1 MIRTLLAASTA
12 AVALASTATP
22 LAAQDGAQVTIIAPE
37 IDFTEWR
44 LDNGLRV
51 IAIEDDTTANVMTS
65 MWYDVGSKLDPEGRS
80 GFAHLFEHILS
91 RKTLNMPY
99 NQIYGLTADV
109 GGTRN
114 ASNGPDRTNYF
125 EIVPAEYLER
135 MLWTHRERMAFPVV
149 DDEVFNRERDVVK
162 EELRQ
167 RVLAPPYGRFQR
179 FVLPENAYD
188 TTAYRRPGIG
198 SIEELD
204 AATLGDA
211 LAFHEAYYGP
221 DTATL
226 IVAGNFDMAALRAMV
241 DRYFADI
248 PPRENP
254 VPLELTAEEPERTS
268 ARTIVAR
275 APNVPLP
282 IRGTLWKGPKTATE
296 DAAALEVLAA
306 IMARGDNSR
315 LNEALVRSG
324 KAVDASFYY
333 SDGEEA
339 GMIAGYAITNPT
351 ADAAEVKTILDTEFE
366 RVRTNPVT
374 AAELA
379 EAKNEILSSALRSR
393 ETATGRAFELGE
405 ALVST
410 GDPKAADK
418 RLKAVAAVSIADVQ
432 RVAAKW
438 LDPKGRV
445 DMAYEQGEENPSQW
459 ANPAPFPTFRTLPEP
474 TSTPLA
480 VRPESEREP
489 LPEPGTKPV
498 VEAPAIVE
506 RTLAN
511 GIEVVAAQTGDV
523 PFAAMTVLVPGGAKS
538 DDRAKAGVANL
549 AASLADK
556 GAGGMGAQEIAA
568 RLESLGAS
576 IDATAGTDGTFFS
589 LTAPVANME
598 EAGRVL
604 AAMIRS
610 ADYPA
615 DEFERERKR
624 AIDGLE
630 VSLKDPGALAAMV
643 ARPVFYGDAP
653 YGSQPGG
660 TQASLATIT
669 REDLLDHARTWWH
682 PAETK
687 IIVSG
692 GIAPD
697 QAVAL
702 SNTLFGNWTSD
713 APVPQPVGSGAGEA
727 SPVRTVVIDMP
738 DAGQAAVYAGLR
750 APSRSGEDYLPLE
763 LANAIL
769 GGGSSG
775 RLFEEVRT
783 KRSISY
789 GAGSGLPARADDAY
803 LVASSQ
809 TQNATADEVVQVFL
823 NEFDRLGSEAFDA
836 DLIGKR
842 QLYLTG
848 NYGRALETSGG
859 FNSIVAELLMY
870 GLEPAEAGRYA
881 SEIAAIT
888 PAEASA
894 AAARYVSADKATVVV
909 VGNAAEFIDDLR
921 AIRPDVEVI
930 PASELDLAR
939 SSLRGAAN

>member
-1 MIRTLLAASTA
+1 MFKQFLAASTA
-12 AVALASTATP
+12 ALALGAAAP
-22 LAAQDGAQVTIIAPE
+22 LAAQDGTDATISAPE
-37 IDFTEWR
+37 IEYTMWT

-51 IAIEDDTTANVMTS
+51 IAIQDDSTADVTTS

-125 EIVPAEYLER
+125 ETVPAEYLER
-135 MLWTHRERMAFPVV
+135 MLWTHRERMYFPVV

-198 SIEELD
+198 SIEELN
-204 AATLGDA
+204 AATLEDA

-226 IVAGNFDMAALRAMV
+226 IVAGNFDEANLRALV
-241 DRYFADI
+241 DEYFADI
-248 PPRENP
+248 PRRENP
-254 VPLELTAEEPERTS
+254 VPLELSTEEPERTEP
-268 ARTIVAR
+268 RTIVAR

-282 IRGTLWKGPKTATE
+282 VRGTVWKGPKTATE
-296 DAAALEVLAA
+296 DTAALEVLSA

-324 KAVDASFYY
+324 KAVDASFFY

-339 GMIAGYAITNPT
+339 GMIAGFAITNPT
-351 ADAAEVKTILDTEFE
+351 ADAAEVRTILDAEFDK
-366 RVRTNPVT
+366 VRTTPVSL
-374 AAELA
+374 AELR
-379 EAKNEILSSALRSR
+379 EAKNELMSSTLRQR
-393 ETATGRAFELGE
+393 ETARGRAFELGE

-418 RLKAVAAVSIADVQ
+418 RLEAIAAVTVADVQ
-432 RVAAKW
+432 RAAAKW
-438 LDPKGRV
+438 LDPQGRV
-445 DMAYEQGEENPSQW
+445 DMTYERGEENPQDW
-459 ANPAPFPTFRTLPEP
+459 ANPYPFPTFRSLPEP
-474 TSTPLA
+474 TRTPLA
-480 VRPESEREP
+480 VRPEAEREAP
-489 LPEPGTKPV
+489 PAPGMKPT

-506 RTLAN
+506 RTLSN

-523 PFAAMTVLVPGGAKS
+523 PFGTMTVLVPGGAKS
-538 DDRAKAGVANL
+538 DARAKAGVANM
-549 AASLADK
+549 AAALADK

-576 IDATAGTDGTFFS
+576 VGATAGTDGTFFS
-589 LTAPVANME
+589 LTAPAANMQ
-598 EAGRVL
+598 EAGEVL
-604 AAMIRS
+604 ASMIRS

-615 DEFERERKR
+615 EEFERERKR
-624 AIDGLE
+624 AIDGLQ
-630 VSLKDPGALAAMV
+630 VDLKDPGALARMA
-643 ARPVFYGDAP
+643 ALPVFYGDAA

-660 TQASLATIT
+660 TQASLAAIT
-669 REDLLDHARTWWH
+669 REDLLEHRQAYWH
-682 PAETK
+682 PAGTK

-692 GIAPD
+692 GVSAD
-697 QAVAL
+697 DAVAL
-702 SNTLFGNWTSD
+702 ADSLFGDWTSD
-713 APVPQPVGSGAGEA
+713 APVPPMVEDAAGEP
-727 SPVRTVVIDMP
+727 SPVRTVVIDLP
-738 DAGQAAVYAGLR
+738 EAGQAAVYAGMR
-750 APSRSGEDYLPLE
+750 APSRSSEDYVALE
-763 LANAIL
+763 LANSVL

-789 GAGSGLPARADDAY
+789 GAYSGLPARADDAY
-803 LVASSQ
+803 LIASAQ

-823 NEFDRLGSEAFDA
+823 DEFDRLGSETFAEE
-836 DLIGKR
+836 LIDKR
-842 QLYLTG
+842 RLFLSG
-848 NYGRALETSGG
+848 GYGRSLETSSG
-859 FNSIVAELLMY
+859 FNNIVAELLMY
-870 GLEPAEAGRYA
+870 GLEPGEAANYA
-881 SEIAAIT
+881 AALQGVT
-888 PAEASA
+888 PEAASA
-894 AAARYVSADKATVVV
+894 AAAKYVSADKATIVV

-930 PASELDLAR
+930 PASELDL
-939 SSLRGAAN
+939 SRGDLGVSE

>member
-1 MIRTLLAASTA
+1 MLHRLLAASA
-12 AVALASTATP
+12 IALALGTALP
-22 LAAQDGAQVTIIAPE
+22 SAAQDAPNDAVAAPR
-37 IDFTEWR
+37 IDYTMWT

-51 IAIEDDTTANVMTS
+51 IAIEDDTTASVTTS

-114 ASNGPDRTNYF
+114 ASNGSDRTNYF
-125 EIVPAEYLER
+125 ETVPAEYLER

-179 FVLPENAYD
+179 FVIPENAYD

-204 AATLGDA
+204 AATLKDA
-211 LAFHEAYYGP
+211 LAFHESYYGP

-226 IVAGNFDMAALRAMV
+226 IVAGNFDESNLRALV

-248 PPRENP
+248 PRRENP
-254 VPLELTAEEPERTS
+254 LPLELDAVEV
-268 ARTIVAR
+268 ARTQPRSIVAQ

-282 IRGTLWKGPKTATE
+282 VRGTLWKGPRTGTADT
-296 DAAALEVLAA
+296 AALEVLAA

-339 GMIAGYAITNPT
+339 GMIAGYAIINPT
-351 ADAAEVKTILDTEFE
+351 ADADEVKTILDGEFA
-366 RVRTNPVT
+366 RVRSTPVS

-379 EAKNEILSSALRSR
+379 EAKNELLSSALRSR
-393 ETATGRAFELGE
+393 ETARGRAFELGE

-410 GDPKAADK
+410 GDPDAADA
-418 RLKAVAAVSIADVQ
+418 RLKAISAATIADVQ
-432 RVAAKW
+432 RAAAKW
-438 LDPKGRV
+438 LDPQGRV
-445 DMAYEQGEENPSQW
+445 DMVYQQGEENPEEW

-474 TSTPLA
+474 KSTPLA
-480 VRPESEREP
+480 VRPEGERDP
-489 LPEPGTKPV
+489 LPEPGVKPV
-498 VEAPAIVE
+498 VEAPTIVE
-506 RTLAN
+506 RTLPN

-523 PFAAMTVLVPGGAKS
+523 PFATMTVLVPGGSRS

-549 AASLADK
+549 SAMLADK

-576 IDATAGTDGTFFS
+576 VGATAGTDNSFFS
-589 LTAPVANME
+589 LTAPAANME
-598 EAGRVL
+598 EAGEIL
-604 AAMIRS
+604 AAIIRS

-615 DEFERERKR
+615 EEFQRERKR

-630 VSLKDPGALAAMV
+630 VSLKDPGELARMV
-643 ARPVFYGDAP
+643 AQPVFYGDAP
-653 YGSQPGG
+653 YGTIAGG
-660 TQASLATIT
+660 TQESLAAIT
-669 REDLLDHARTWWH
+669 REDLLAHRRAWWH
-682 PAETK
+682 PKQTK

-697 QAVAL
+697 AAVSLA
-702 SNTLFGNWTSD
+702 NGLFGDWTST
-713 APVPQPVGSGAGEA
+713 APVPPAIDDGAGNPQ
-727 SPVRTVVIDMP
+727 PVRTVVIDMP
-738 DAGQAAVYAGLR
+738 DAGQAAVYAGIR
-750 APSRSGEDYLPLE
+750 APARSGEDYLALE
-763 LANAIL
+763 LANAVL

-789 GAGSGLPARADDAY
+789 GAYSGLPARADDAY
-803 LVASSQ
+803 LIASSQ
-809 TQNATADEVVQVFL
+809 TQNATAEEVVQVFL
-823 NEFDRLGSEAFDA
+823 DEFDKLGSEAFAA
-836 DLIGKR
+836 DLIDTR
-842 QLYLTG
+842 RLYLLG
-848 NYGRALETSGG
+848 DYGRSLETSSG

-870 GLEPAEAGRYA
+870 GLEPSEADNYA
-881 SEIAAIT
+881 ADLQGVT
-888 PAEASA
+888 PEAASA
-894 AAARYVSADKATVVV
+894 AAAKYISADKATIVV
-909 VGNAAEFIDDLR
+909 VGNAAEFLEGLR
-921 AIRPDVEVI
+921 AIRPDVEVVR
-930 PASELDLAR
+930 ADEVDL
-939 SSLRGAAN
+939 SRGDLGAGM

>member
-1 MIRTLLAASTA
+1 MVRKALAASTA
-12 AVALASTATP
+12 ALAIAIAAP
-22 LAAQDGAQVTIIAPE
+22 LSAQDEAATAAVSAPA
-37 IDFTEWR
+37 IDYTMWT

-51 IAIEDDTTANVMTS
+51 IAIQDDSTANVTTS

-114 ASNGPDRTNYF
+114 ASNGSDRTNYF
-125 EIVPAEYLER
+125 ETVPAEYLER

-167 RVLAPPYGRFQR
+167 RVLAPPYGRFSR

-204 AATLGDA
+204 AATLEDA

-226 IVAGNFDMAALRAMV
+226 IVAGNFEEANLRALV
-241 DRYFADI
+241 NEYFADI
-248 PPRENP
+248 PPRANP
-254 VPLELTAEEPERTS
+254 VPLELTAQEPERTEPRS
-268 ARTIVAR
+268 ILAR

-282 IRGTLWKGPKTATE
+282 VRGTLWKGPKTATA
-296 DAAALEVLAA
+296 DTAALEVLAA
-306 IMARGDNSR
+306 IMARGENSR

-339 GMIAGYAITNPT
+339 GMIAGFAITNPT
-351 ADAAEVKTILDTEFE
+351 ADAAEVKAILDAEFA
-366 RVRTNPVT
+366 RVRTTPVT

-379 EAKNEILSSALRSR
+379 EAKNELLSSALRSR
-393 ETATGRAFELGE
+393 ETARGRAFELGE

-418 RLKAVAAVSIADVQ
+418 RLSAISAVTIADVQ
-432 RVAAKW
+432 RVAARW
-438 LDPKGRV
+438 LDPQGRV
-445 DMAYEQGEENPSQW
+445 DMAYEQGEENPEEW

-474 TSTPLA
+474 TRAPLA
-480 VRPESEREP
+480 VRAEGERDP
-489 LPEPGTKPV
+489 LPEPGMKPV
-498 VEAPAIVE
+498 VEAPTIVE

-511 GIEVVAAQTGDV
+511 GIEVVAAQTGEV
-523 PFAAMTVLVPGGAKS
+523 PFATMTVLVPGGSRS
-538 DDRAKAGVANL
+538 DERAKAGVANL
-549 AASLADK
+549 AAELADK
-556 GAGGMGAQEIAA
+556 GAAGMGAQDIAA

-576 IDATAGTDGTFFS
+576 VGATAGTDGSFFS
-589 LTAPVANME
+589 LTAPAANMQA
-598 EAGRVL
+598 AGEVL
-604 AAMIRS
+604 AAMIRG

-615 DEFERERKR
+615 DEFERERTR
-624 AIDGLE
+624 AIDGLA
-630 VSLKDPGALAAMV
+630 VSLKDPGDLARMV
-643 ARPVFYGDAP
+643 AQPVFYGDAP
-653 YGSQPGG
+653 YGTISGG
-660 TQASLATIT
+660 TQASLAAIT
-669 REDLLDHARTWWH
+669 REDLLDHRRTWWH
-682 PAETK
+682 PAQTK
-687 IIVSG
+687 VIVSG

-697 QAVAL
+697 AAVAL
-702 SNTLFGNWTSD
+702 ADSLFGDWTSG
-713 APVPQPVGSGAGEA
+713 APVPTAIDNGAGDPQ
-727 SPVRTVVIDMP
+727 PVRTVVIDMP
-738 DAGQAAVYAGLR
+738 DAGQAAVYAGMR
-750 APSRSGEDYLPLE
+750 APARSGEDYIALE
-763 LANAIL
+763 LANSVL

-789 GAGSGLPARADDAY
+789 GAYSGLPARADDAY
-803 LVASSQ
+803 LIASSQ

-823 NEFDRLGSEAFDA
+823 DEFDRLGSEAFAA
-836 DLIGKR
+836 DLIDKR
-842 QLYLTG
+842 RLYLSG
-848 NYGRALETSGG
+848 NYGRSLETSSG
-859 FNSIVAELLMY
+859 FNGIVAELLMY
-870 GLEPAEAGRYA
+870 GLEPSEAANYA
-881 SEIAAIT
+881 ANLQGVT
-888 PAEASA
+888 PAAASA
-894 AAARYVSADKATVVV
+894 AAAKYISADRATVVV
-909 VGNAAEFIDDLR
+909 VGNAAEFLDDLR
-921 AIRPDVEVI
+921 AIRPDVEVVK
-930 PASELDLAR
+930 AADLDL
-939 SSLRGAAN
+939 SRGDLGVGM

>member
-1 MIRTLLAASTA
+1 MLQRFLAASTIA
-12 AVALASTATP
+12 IALATAVP
-22 LAAQDGAQVTIIAPE
+22 LAAQDEASGAIIAPK
-37 IDFTEWR
+37 IDYTTWS

-51 IAIEDDTTANVMTS
+51 IAIEDDTTASVTTS

-125 EIVPAEYLER
+125 ETVPAEYLER

-179 FVLPENAYD
+179 FVIPENAYD

-204 AATLGDA
+204 AATLEDA

-226 IVAGNFDMAALRAMV
+226 IVAGNFDQGNLRTLV
-241 DRYFADI
+241 EEYFADI
-248 PPRENP
+248 PRRENP
-254 VPLELTAEEPERTS
+254 LPLELTAEEPERTEPRS
-268 ARTIVAR
+268 IVAR

-282 IRGTLWKGPKTATE
+282 VRGTLWKGPKTATA
-296 DAAALEVLAA
+296 DTAALEVLAA

-324 KAVDASFYY
+324 KAVDASFFYN
-333 SDGEEA
+333 DGEEA
-339 GMIAGYAITNPT
+339 GMIAGFAITNPA
-351 ADAAEVKTILDTEFE
+351 ADAVEVKAILDAEFA
-366 RVRTNPVT
+366 RVRSTPVS
-374 AAELA
+374 ADELA
-379 EAKNEILSSALRSR
+379 EAKNELLSSALRSR
-393 ETATGRAFELGE
+393 ETARGRAFELGE
-405 ALVST
+405 AMVST
-410 GDPKAADK
+410 GDPAAADK
-418 RLKAVAAVSIADVQ
+418 RLDAISEVTIADVQ
-432 RVAAKW
+432 RVATKW
-438 LDPKGRV
+438 LDPRGRV
-445 DMAYEQGEENPSQW
+445 DMAYEQGEENPAEW
-459 ANPAPFPTFRTLPEP
+459 TNPAPFPTFRTLPEP

-480 VRPESEREP
+480 VRSEGERDP
-489 LPEPGTKPV
+489 LPEPGTRPA

-506 RTLAN
+506 RTLSN

-523 PFAAMTVLVPGGAKS
+523 PFATMTVLVPGGSRS
-538 DDRAKAGVANL
+538 DDRAKAGVANM
-549 AASLADK
+549 AAVLADK
-556 GAGGMGAQEIAA
+556 GAGGMSAQEIAA

-576 IDATAGTDGTFFS
+576 VGATAGTDGSFFS
-589 LTAPVANME
+589 LTAPAANME
-598 EAGRVL
+598 EAGEVL

-615 DEFERERKR
+615 EEFERERKR

-630 VSLKDPGALAAMV
+630 VSLKDPGALAQMV
-643 ARPVFYGDAP
+643 AQPVFYGDAP
-653 YGSQPGG
+653 YGTLSGG
-660 TQASLATIT
+660 TQESLAAIT
-669 REDLLDHARTWWH
+669 REDLLSHRRNWWH

-687 IIVSG
+687 VIVSG
-692 GIAPD
+692 GIAPEA
-697 QAVAL
+697 AVTLAD
-702 SNTLFGNWTSD
+702 NLFGDWTSD
-713 APVPQPVGSGAGEA
+713 APVPPSVENGAGDPQ
-727 SPVRTVVIDMP
+727 SVRTVVVDMP
-738 DAGQAAVYAGLR
+738 DAGQAAVYAGVR
-750 APSRSGEDYLPLE
+750 APSRSGEDYIALE
-763 LANAIL
+763 LANAVL

-789 GAGSGLPARADDAY
+789 GAYSGLPARADDAY
-803 LVASSQ
+803 LIASSQ

-823 NEFDRLGSEAFDA
+823 DEFDRLGSEAFAA
-836 DLIGKR
+836 DLIDTR
-842 QLYLTG
+842 RLYLSG
-848 NYGRALETSGG
+848 GYGRSLETSSG

-870 GLEPAEAGRYA
+870 GLEPSEAANYA
-881 SEIAAIT
+881 ADLQDIT
-888 PAEASA
+888 PEAASA
-894 AAARYVSADKATVVV
+894 AAAKYVGADKATVVV

-921 AIRPDVEVI
+921 AIRPDVEVVK
-930 PASELDLAR
+930 ADALDLSR
-939 SSLRGAAN
+939 SDLGVGT